1 MTNNIKFNAETR
13 LQFGGSAAKK
23 IKRQGMVPAIIYGKD
38 GNNIHISIDRKSVEQ
53 EYFKGNLQSI
63 IAEINLD
70 NKIIKVIAHKIE
82 LDPVSDAPIHI
93 DFFNA
98 ESSKIKAQVKVIFIN
113 KDKSI
118 GLKRGGFLNIVKR
131 KISVICDNGAKIPNI
146 IEFDATN
153 LRVGSKVRCSD
164 IELPSGIALNLK
176 SDSLIASI
184 TGRASKEDKENAG
197 SENSPAKTDDKKA
210 STAAKK

>member
-1 MTNNIKFNAETR
+1 MTNNIKFNAEKR
-13 LQFGGSAAKK
+13 LQFGGSATKK
-23 IKRQGMVPAIIYGKD
+23 IKRQGMIPAIIYGKD
-38 GNNIHISIDRKSVEQ
+38 GNNTHISIDKKSVEQ

-63 IAEINLD
+63 IAEISLD
-70 NKIIKVIAHKIE
+70 NKIIKAIAHKIE

-98 ESSKIKAQVKVIFIN
+98 ESGKIKAQIKVIFTN

-131 KISVICDNGAKIPNI
+131 KISVLCDNGIEIPNV

-184 TGRASKEDKENAG
+184 TGRASKEDKENANG
-197 SENSPAKTDDKKA
+197 DNSPAKTDDKKA
-210 STAAKK
+210 TTAKK